1 MSAPTAVSESMASI
15 VPTLLAGDMA
25 RLGETLEAVEAM
37 GIPTIHID
45 VTDGHFRPQ
54 ISVGQPVV
62 RSIHRAARLKLDVHL
77 MVECPERYFE
87 DFVKSG
93 ADSLTFHFEATPN
106 VVLAINSARK
116 LGTRV
121 GLALNPAMRVETCYE
136 VLEYIDTLLIETGS
150 ESFLP
155 RSIGRVAALVKE
167 RGDSGLNFAVAAEG
181 DIGVREAEDLLAAG
195 ADILVV
201 GRAIFDKGEGGAALR
216 ALARTVNTA
225 GQESRFPVQ

>member
-225 GQESRFPVQ
+225 GQEARFPVQ